1 MQSYQWIE
9 HQLDDIRQKMDE
21 SNQALVRFQR
31 SSGITDLDEQQN
43 TFTQRVAELNR
54 QLTQAEMERVQYES
68 FMSKAGLG
76 EEDAMPQ
83 VEDNKGALAL
93 KQEVAQG
100 TTDPQPGMAS

>member
-43 TFTQRVAELNR
+43 TFTQRVAQLNR
-54 QLTQAEMERVQYES
+54 QLTQAEMDRVQYQS
-68 FMSKAGLG
+68 FLSKASLG
-76 EEDAMPQ
+76 ARSAEHTSELQ
-83 VEDNKGALAL
+83 SLTKLVCRLLLCNNI
-93 KQEVAQG
+93 
-100 TTDPQPGMAS
+100 